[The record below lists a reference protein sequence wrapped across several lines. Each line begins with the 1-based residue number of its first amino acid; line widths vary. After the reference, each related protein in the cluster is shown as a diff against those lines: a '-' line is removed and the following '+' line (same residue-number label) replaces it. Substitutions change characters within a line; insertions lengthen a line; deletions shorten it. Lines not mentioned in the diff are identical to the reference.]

1 MKRRT
6 NPPSS
11 KDVFSGKYD
20 SDFLI
25 TPYQKLFIGHS
36 NNKNFRKHGSSGGV
50 GGQVASYILE
60 NDIVDVVIGV
70 GFSKN
75 DPTFPVYQAI
85 TKPENIHK
93 ISGSKYVYMELKPLL
108 DLLPLY
114 NDKKIAVF
122 IQPCFVEAIRNYQ
135 RHKMPSIKY
144 IFSFFCGYNKTY
156 DGTEYL
162 IKKTKVKKDEISSM
176 EYRWGAYPGG
186 FMVES
191 KTGERVHFGKE
202 FYELVD
208 LMFLKDGCRVCP
220 YYMGEGADI
229 VLGDAWVKN
238 MKNGTLVIT
247 RSNTGTNLISKVH
260 SENLIKLYF
269 IKESEIVRMHWHN
282 LKFKKYGL
290 SPFLNLLHFILSTKL
305 AINLAPVKFF
315 TLLSRFRRKFAIG
328 ISVDLQTV
336 NKNDLVINP
345 K

>member
-1 MKRRT
+1 
-6 NPPSS
+6 
-11 KDVFSGKYD
+11 
-20 SDFLI
+20 
-25 TPYQKLFIGHS
+25 
-36 NNKNFRKHGSSGGV
+36 
-50 GGQVASYILE
+50 
-60 NDIVDVVIGV
+60 
-70 GFSKN
+70 
-75 DPTFPVYQAI
+75 
-85 TKPENIHK
+85 
-93 ISGSKYVYMELKPLL
+93 
-108 DLLPLY
+108 
-114 NDKKIAVF
+114 
-122 IQPCFVEAIRNYQ
+122 
-135 RHKMPSIKY
+135 
-144 IFSFFCGYNKTY
+144 
-156 DGTEYL
+156 
-162 IKKTKVKKDEISSM
+162 
-176 EYRWGAYPGG
+176 
-186 FMVES
+186 
-191 KTGERVHFGKE
+191 
-202 FYELVD
+202 
-208 LMFLKDGCRVCP
+208 
-220 YYMGEGADI
+220 MGEGADI